1 MRLSSNDSLQGK
13 RKDAFTSV
21 AFVVCASGQIAV
33 QNQSFDSI
41 QAALKCLNA
50 ITIASSI
57 GLMVITDPQIAH

>member
-21 AFVVCASGQIAV
+21 ALAVCASGQIAV
-33 QNQSFDSI
+33 QNQSCDSI
-41 QAALKCLNA
+41 QAALKCLIA